1 MKVDPDI
8 ITVVSGLPR
17 SGTSM
22 MMSMLE
28 AGGMQVLT
36 DSLRAADEDNPKG
49 YFELERVK
57 QLANDSSWLVEA
69 RGKVVKIVSPLLKHL
84 PPDHQYKI
92 IFMHRKMEE
101 ILASQKQMLI
111 RRGEPTDTVS
121 DQKMAEMFRKHLVDV
136 ESWLGKQQS
145 IKVCYIDY
153 GRALENPFGCA
164 EIVERFLGIGLDL
177 TRMASIADRALNRQ
191 RFMPPKSVLL

>member
-22 MMSMLE
+22 MMSMLA
-28 AGGMQVLT
+28 AGGMPVLT

-57 QLANDSSWLVEA
+57 QLAKDSSWLAEA

-84 PPDHQYKI
+84 PVGYQYKI
-92 IFMHRKMEE
+92 IFMHREMEE

-111 RRGEPTDTVS
+111 RRGEPTDSVS
-121 DQKMAEMFRKHLVDV
+121 DQKMAEMFRKHLLDV
-136 ESWLGKQQS
+136 EAWLGKQPNMS
-145 IKVCYIDY
+145 VCCVDY
-153 GRALENPFGCA
+153 SGILEDPLKYA
-164 EIVERFLGIGLDL
+164 EIVNRFLDRDLDV
-177 TRMASIADRALNRQ
+177 TRMASVADQALHRQ
-191 RFMPPKSVLL
+191 RFTPPIQY

>member
-1 MKVDPDI
+1 MNVDPDI

-22 MMSMLE
+22 MMSMLA
-28 AGGMQVLT
+28 AGGLPVLT

-121 DQKMAEMFRKHLVDV
+121 DQKMAETFHKHLVDV
-136 ESWLGKQQS
+136 ESWLGNQPNMS
-145 IKVCYIDY
+145 VCYVDY
-153 GRALENPFGCA
+153 GQALEDPGRQVQ
-164 EIVERFLGIGLDL
+164 IIDKFLGGQLDAAK
-177 TRMASIADRALNRQ
+177 MASVADNALHRQ
-191 RFMPPKSVLL
+191 KR

>member
-22 MMSMLE
+22 MMSMLA
-28 AGGMQVLT
+28 AGGMPVLT

-57 QLANDSSWLVEA
+57 QLDKDSSWLAEA

-84 PPDHQYKI
+84 PAEYRYRI
-92 IFMHRKMEE
+92 IFMHRNMEE

-121 DQKMAEMFRKHLVDV
+121 DQKMAEMFRKHLFDV
-136 ESWLGKQQS
+136 ESWLGKQPN
-145 IKVCYIDY
+145 IKVCYVDY
-153 GRALENPFGCA
+153 SRVLEGPLRYA
-164 EIVERFLGIGLDL
+164 DIVDRFLGSELD
-177 TRMASIADRALNRQ
+177 TSKMAKVADQALHRQ
-191 RFMPPKSVLL
+191 RFTPPIQY

>member
-22 MMSMLE
+22 MMSMLA
-28 AGGMQVLT
+28 AGGMPVLT
-36 DSLRAADEDNPKG
+36 DSLRVADEDNPKG

-57 QLANDSSWLVEA
+57 QLAKDNSWLAEA

-84 PPDHQYKI
+84 PAEYPYRI
-92 IFMHRKMEE
+92 VFMHRKMEE

-111 RRGEPTDTVS
+111 RRGEPTETVS
-121 DQKMAEMFRKHLVDV
+121 DQKMAEMFRKHLLDV
-136 ESWLGKQQS
+136 ESWLGKQPNMS
-145 IKVCYIDY
+145 VCYVDY
-153 GRALENPFGCA
+153 SGILEDPLKYA
-164 EIVERFLGIGLDL
+164 EIVGRFLDRGLDV
-177 TRMASIADRALNRQ
+177 TRMASVADQALHRQ
-191 RFMPPKSVLL
+191 RH